1 VFRKFLTDFQR
12 FYCNSIKNTNPEW
25 EGLLI
30 SAHHKLKF
38 YENEMLQNKTDD
50 RNNWKKHD
58 SEFHQVLVQNCGSK
72 NLIELHKLILDKYLR
87 YQLLILTFRGSK
99 SIQEHKDI
107 LDFTLGKSYEKAQFI
122 LKTHITNGIDH
133 SLQNFKFD

>member
-1 VFRKFLTDFQR
+1 MKC
-12 FYCNSIKNTNPEW
+12 YK
-25 EGLLI
+25 
-30 SAHHKLKF
+30 K
-38 YENEMLQNKTDD
+38 KTDD

-72 NLIELHKLILDKYLR
+72 NLIELHKLIFDKYLR

-99 SIQEHKDI
+99 SVQEHQDI
-107 LDFTLGKSYEKAQFI
+107 LDFTLGKNYEKAQFV

-133 SLQNFKFD
+133 ALQNFKLD